1 MKKLMIVAA
10 AVAVLVLAAVAVG
23 GAAADKDDG
32 LVGSFLARVAEKL
45 GVSEDELQTAI
56 DEARTETLDEAVADG
71 NLTEEQAQRLEESG
85 FPFGGGRMGHERVHI
100 RAAAAEVLGMTKDD
114 LMEQLQD
121 GNSLADVAEAQGM
134 SMEDFK
140 AALLE
145 QIQAQLDEL
154 VAAGDLTQDQA
165 DETFQRTEDNID
177 DIVAGEG
184 CGPGLGGP
192 RPGPGGF
199 GEPQFGSPPDDGS
212 ESTET
217 TSDVTA

>member
-1 MKKLMIVAA
+1 MKRLMIIAVAA
-10 AVAVLVLAAVAVG
+10 AVLALGVVAIG
-23 GAAADKDDG
+23 GAAAQEDDG

-56 DEARTETLDEAVADG
+56 DEARSETLDEAVADG
-71 NLTEEQAQRLEESG
+71 SLTEEQADRLQESD

-100 RAAAAEVLGMTKDD
+100 RTAAAEVLGMTKDD

-134 SMEDFK
+134 SEDDFK
-140 AALLE
+140 AALLD
-145 QIQAQLDEL
+145 QVKTQLDES

-165 DETFQRTEDNID
+165 DEMLQRTQDNID
-177 DIVAGEG
+177 DIVAGTG
-184 CGPGLGGP
+184 CGPGFGGM

-199 GEPQFGSPPDDGS
+199 GGPQFGSPPDDQS
-212 ESTET
+212 ETTE